1 MNSPLP
7 EGRSPVPP
15 TARLRSLDALRG
27 FDMFW
32 IVGAGDLVRG
42 LQKISDDGVVG
53 FIAKQ
58 LQHQAWEGMHFED
71 LIFPLFVF
79 IAGVSLVFSL
89 EKNLQQTNRRTV
101 ALRIVQRSALLYFIG
116 ILCYGGFSTRFE
128 DIRLLGVLQ
137 RIALCYLCSGLLF
150 CFLKPR
156 AVMGVFVGLLVG
168 YWALMS
174 LVPVPGHGAGNFA
187 EGANLANYVDQR
199 YLPLRK
205 YDGNHD
211 PEGLLSTLPAIASC
225 LLGVFAGLLLK
236 DPSSTDRRKVLLL
249 IAGGLGCLA
258 VGWAWHLHFP
268 VIKKIWSS
276 SFVLVAGGSSCL
288 LLAAFYQVIDVWKF
302 QKWAMPFVWIGV
314 NPITIYFGGR
324 FIDFESLA
332 KLFVGGPLGAACGR
346 YAELVLA
353 LTSLAFGFWFMR
365 FLYQRR
371 IFLRV

>member
-7 EGRSPVPP
+7 DGRSPVPP

-156 AVMGVFVGLLVG
+156 AWSTLRRN
-168 YWALMS
+168 S
-174 LVPVPGHGAGNFA
+174 LKDRRLPVPVPA
-187 EGANLANYVDQR
+187 L
-199 YLPLRK
+199 LPRTGLRM
-205 YDGNHD
+205 
-211 PEGLLSTLPAIASC
+211 SC
-225 LLGVFAGLLLK
+225 RA
-236 DPSSTDRRKVLLL
+236 
-249 IAGGLGCLA
+249 
-258 VGWAWHLHFP
+258 
-268 VIKKIWSS
+268 
-276 SFVLVAGGSSCL
+276 
-288 LLAAFYQVIDVWKF
+288 
-302 QKWAMPFVWIGV
+302 
-314 NPITIYFGGR
+314 
-324 FIDFESLA
+324 
-332 KLFVGGPLGAACGR
+332 
-346 YAELVLA
+346 
-353 LTSLAFGFWFMR
+353 
-365 FLYQRR
+365 
-371 IFLRV
+371 